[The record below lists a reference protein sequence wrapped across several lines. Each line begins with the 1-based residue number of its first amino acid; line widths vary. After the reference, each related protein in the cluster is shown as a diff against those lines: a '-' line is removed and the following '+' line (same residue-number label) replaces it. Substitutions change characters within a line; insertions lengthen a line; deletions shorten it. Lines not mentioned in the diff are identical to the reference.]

1 MKKIEK
7 SDYNKRMEPRII
19 RSRRKTISIEIKDG
33 EVLVRAPLRVPN
45 YEIQNFV
52 AKNQKWIDTH
62 LQKAK
67 EQEEKYKNVV
77 PFTKEEIEGYKQRA
91 LQVIPERVEHF
102 ASIMGLSYGKISIRA
117 QRTLWGSCN
126 SKGNLSFNCLLM
138 LTPPEVIDSIVV
150 HELCHLRHMNHSQ
163 KFYDDVLKYCPDY
176 YKWNEWLKD
185 YGKLILACMR

>member
-1 MKKIEK
+1 
-7 SDYNKRMEPRII
+7 MEPRVI

-52 AKNQKWIDTH
+52 SKNQKWIDTH

-91 LQVIPERVEHF
+91 MQIIPERVEHF
-102 ASIMGLSYGKISIRA
+102 ASIMGLHYGKISIRA
-117 QRTLWGSCN
+117 QRTLWGSCT

-138 LTPPEVIDSIVV
+138 LTPPEAIDSIVV

-163 KFYDDVLKYCPDY
+163 KFYDEVLKYCPDY
-176 YKWNEWLKD
+176 YKWSKWLKEN
-185 YGKLILACMR
+185 GKLILACMR